1 MQKINVMVFLLWVA
15 AELILYRRY
24 LASAVAN
31 PG

>member
-1 MQKINVMVFLLWVA
+1 MVFLLWVA